1 MAPILDVRNL
11 QTHFF
16 TKSGVLKAVDG
27 VSFQIGAGEIV
38 GLVGES
44 GSGKSITGFSIL
56 GLVDAPGR
64 IVGGEILFKG
74 TDLTKIP
81 TAGIQKMRGSRIAM
95 IFQDPMMT
103 LNPVLR
109 IETQMT
115 EAIQTHDSGVS
126 KDEAR
131 RRSRDALGMVGIS
144 SPDERMRAYPH
155 QFSGGMRQRVSIAI
169 AMLNRPDLIIA
180 DEPTTALDVTIQ
192 GQVIHEM
199 QQLCRKTKTALLW
212 ITHDLAVVAGISSRI
227 CVMYAGRIVEQG
239 PNEALIGSPMHP
251 YTNGL
256 LGSVPSQ
263 NRRGQPLQQI
273 EGIVPSLLNLP
284 AGCAFE
290 NRCGH
295 ALAECRQSAP
305 EEKVMDD
312 QRILRCFNKV
322 EQSRP

>member
-1 MAPILDVRNL
+1 MAPILDVKNL

-64 IVGGEILFKG
+64 IIGGEILFKG
-74 TDLTKIP
+74 SDLTKLP
-81 TAGIQKMRGSRIAM
+81 AADIQEMRGSRIAM

-131 RRSRDALGMVGIS
+131 LS
-144 SPDERMRAYPH
+144 
-155 QFSGGMRQRVSIAI
+155 
-169 AMLNRPDLIIA
+169 LIHI
-180 DEPTTALDVTIQ
+180 
-192 GQVIHEM
+192 
-199 QQLCRKTKTALLW
+199 
-212 ITHDLAVVAGISSRI
+212 
-227 CVMYAGRIVEQG
+227 
-239 PNEALIGSPMHP
+239 
-251 YTNGL
+251 
-256 LGSVPSQ
+256 
-263 NRRGQPLQQI
+263 
-273 EGIVPSLLNLP
+273 
-284 AGCAFE
+284 
-290 NRCGH
+290 
-295 ALAECRQSAP
+295 
-305 EEKVMDD
+305 
-312 QRILRCFNKV
+312 
-322 EQSRP
+322 